1 MKNVAMGM
9 LFLLLVMRASFAFC
23 QDSLVAAIDR
33 LLAAEFISDKPGG
46 AVLVA
51 RNGQILYKKAFG
63 MANLELDVPNS
74 ENTVFYIA
82 SNTKQMTAVAILQL
96 MERGKLS
103 LQDTIGKYVPCPPPA
118 SSITI
123 RQLLS
128 HTSGLVMNVTAPGFK
143 EQAGKPLTEFAPGT
157 KWNYSNTGYTV
168 LGHIIEKVSG
178 LPYGQYM
185 QENIFKPAGMAS
197 SWVANNERLVKNRAA
212 GYTSG
217 KRGYRNMP
225 LENPAGLYASGGV
238 QSTILDMYRWNEA
251 LRSGVLLK
259 KTTLDLA
266 FAPQQ
271 LANGDTTTYGLGWHI
286 WDLRGSKSC
295 RHGGAVPGF
304 FSETLYLPGENIFV
318 VILQN
323 SESIAPITAYSRI
336 IASMLTGNP
345 YSFRE
350 TAVPQKTLY
359 GFEGVYKNRHLEL
372 INMTAEDGKLY
383 FQRPGG
389 MKYQVKAATD
399 HEFFFDRDYLWLE
412 FERNTTKQT
421 TGLLFSKAGIT
432 PSYWEKTDQPVL
444 KLHPGRFPDSLMSLY
459 AGVYAFA
466 ANDSVF
472 VEKNGGTIV
481 LTSAGKIT
489 HTLVPQTER
498 HFTTFPGN
506 LHVIFET
513 PEGQEGALVLQDGRR
528 KKRARKIR

>member
-1 MKNVAMGM
+1 MKNVAMGT
-9 LFLLLVMRASFAFC
+9 LFLLLVMRAPFASC
-23 QDSLVAAIDR
+23 QDSLVTAIDR
-33 LLAAEFISDKPGG
+33 LLAAEFVNDKPGG

-51 RNGQILYKKAFG
+51 RNGKILYKKAFG

-96 MERGKLS
+96 MEQGKLS
-103 LQDTIGKYVPCPPPA
+103 LQDTMGKYAPCPPPA
-118 SSITI
+118 SGITI

-128 HTSGLVMNVTAPGFK
+128 HTSGIVVNVTAPGFK
-143 EQAGKPLTEFAPGT
+143 ETAGKPLTEFAPGT
-157 KWNYSNTGYTV
+157 KWNYSNTGYSV
-168 LGHIIEKVSG
+168 LGYIIEKVSG
-178 LPYGQYM
+178 QPYGEYI
-185 QENIFKPAGMAS
+185 QEHIFKPAGMTS
-197 SWVANNERLVKNRAA
+197 SWVANNDRLVKNRAA
-212 GYTSG
+212 GYTNG

-225 LENPAGLYASGGV
+225 LENPAGFYASGGV

-266 FAPQQ
+266 FTPQQ
-271 LANGDTTTYGLGWHI
+271 LANGDSTTYGFGWHI

-304 FSETLYLPGENIFV
+304 FSETLYLPVEGIFV

-323 SESIAPITAYSRI
+323 SESIAPIGAYTRI
-336 IASMLTGNP
+336 IASMMTGNP

-350 TAVPQKTLY
+350 TAMSQKALQ
-359 GFEGVYKNRHLEL
+359 GFEGLYANQHREL
-372 INMTAEDGKLY
+372 VNITAAEGKLY

-412 FERNTTKQT
+412 FERNAAKQT
-421 TGLLFSKAGIT
+421 TGLLFSKVGIGAN
-432 PSYWEKTDQPVL
+432 YWKKTDQPAL
-444 KLHPGRFPDSLMSLY
+444 KLYPERFSDSLMTLY

-466 ANDSVF
+466 KDDSVF
-472 VEKNGGTIV
+472 VEKSGGTIV
-481 LTSAGKIT
+481 LKSAGKTT

-498 HFTTFPGN
+498 GFTTFPGN
-506 LHVIFET
+506 LHVVFET
-513 PEGQEGALVLQDGRR
+513 PEGQEGALVLQDGKT